1 MDPIYFMWIGQ
12 TPWLDVRFVS
22 HPLMLPGFLL
32 LGLFLNQ
39 FWFMWHK
46 AYGTLPLEGLIL
58 RLLGRN
64 AKKAPALPPG
74 TGGQSG
80 GSTEWLQD
88 LQVIPT
94 SRTDREREHARG

>member
-1 MDPIYFMWIGQ
+1 MTAVEVGWALVPA
-12 TPWLDVRFVS
+12 S
-22 HPLMLPGFLL
+22 S
-32 LGLFLNQ
+32 LFLHAYTA
-39 FWFMWHK
+39 WFPPEPRTWWWV
-46 AYGTLPLEGLIL
+46 E
-58 RLLGRN
+58 RWN